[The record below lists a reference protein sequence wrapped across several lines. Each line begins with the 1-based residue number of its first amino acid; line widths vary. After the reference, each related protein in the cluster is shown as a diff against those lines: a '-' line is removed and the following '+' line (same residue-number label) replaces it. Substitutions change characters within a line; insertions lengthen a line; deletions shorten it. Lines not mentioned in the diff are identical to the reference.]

1 MLTNSSSQRA
11 GPFQHAVS
19 ALCLSHEQIAAELGV
34 SVAALQAYERDER
47 AVPPLLLLAL
57 VNVVKAH
64 EVTLGAAA
72 SALFEEAMLRLTAE
86 VADRL
91 RPPDAPPPR

>member
-1 MLTNSSSQRA
+1 MLTDPPAERA
-11 GPFQHAVS
+11 GPFRHAVS

-34 SVAALQAYERDER
+34 SAPLLEAYERDER

-86 VADRL
+86 VADRI
-91 RPPDAPPPR
+91 RPPEASPPA